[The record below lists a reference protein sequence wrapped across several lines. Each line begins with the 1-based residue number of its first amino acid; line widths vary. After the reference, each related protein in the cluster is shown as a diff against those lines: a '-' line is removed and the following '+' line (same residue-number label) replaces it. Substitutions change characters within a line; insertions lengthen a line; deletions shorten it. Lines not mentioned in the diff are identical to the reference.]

1 MNEKY
6 YDDDNTNEINTNTN
20 LIKGKNKNIINTY
33 TSTMNEK
40 STIFDENFLYN
51 AESPFPNS
59 NISNYIQSPLPIS
72 SSPKRNLEQI
82 KEINESEDKILK
94 PFDLGVGAEKSII
107 DNLNLNDKSIDPSD
121 YNNIQ
126 GLSIIPIN
134 TLKDNSL
141 SPDCNIG
148 LSCVPSPLLSC
159 FMGVEVKNVLEPLL
173 NVHKTCFRR
182 LSVEQIMTW
191 QKKEINNSLLR
202 MENEFD
208 KQTSIQMFRN
218 LLSYMKDRESSKE
231 PLSHAYKF
239 IRMVKNSNPI
249 VKDEAY
255 LQVYKQLT
263 NNKSRESLMRGW
275 KMMAILSCCF
285 IPNNKDIYYL
295 ILKFL
300 FFELQ
305 NIKDQPIEK
314 HINYI
319 FAHMVKTEKMERNN
333 MPCVEEL
340 EYIESLKS
348 MPISVYFFNG
358 KQTILYVEPYT
369 TFKDVKKNIMTMLD
383 FSVQRAIF
391 YSIYE
396 ICYKKDGTEERFIDD
411 IEIIGDILSL
421 WKSDIEK
428 FKRKKET
435 VIFRFYLKLLI
446 YYPYDESNID
456 NITIDYYQTLYDV
469 ISGKFLLNETQVL
482 LLAALQLVNEF
493 GPEMEKAYISL
504 KNNYDN
510 YIPANKSS
518 LMSKD
523 QYIEKI
529 IELYTMLSYYPK
541 NECKVEYL
549 KVLDGNAT
557 FQTHQFD
564 SKFNENKSTDNDDN
578 IPINCI
584 LGFQPEGILVLNRER
599 EKVAFYEYVKIKNW
613 GISMN
618 YFLICISEDNNSL
631 RKLYFRTGET
641 NVIQT
646 LMEIYSCF
654 IAGLSIKEIQT
665 IIEERDKKFA
675 NNRQTKRK
683 ATKFDRDSVH
693 DAYGKTNN
701 EYDKNKSFGFP
712 ILPNDDE

>member
-159 FMGVEVKNVLEPLL
+159 FMGVEAKNVLEPLL